1 MSEPAQ
7 DLRMTAAEFLK
18 WDDGTDT
25 RYELIG
31 GHVVAMAPAFEPH
44 GRIASNVAVEID
56 RRLDPSSAC
65 SAAVE
70 GGIWLG
76 DDDFYVADVVATC
89 APPSVDGYVAEP
101 FLIVEVISASN
112 EKQELATKAQA
123 YIQLP
128 SVQEIWFIDSRKRWL
143 QQWRRSG
150 ESSWIVTLPLTGS
163 AGFDS
168 PALGSEPV
176 ALDRLYRNTGL

>member
-1 MSEPAQ
+1 MSEPVQ
-7 DLRMTAAEFLK
+7 DLRMSAAEFLK

-25 RYELIG
+25 RYELIHG
-31 GHVVAMAPAFEPH
+31 RVVAMAPAFEPH
-44 GRIASNVAVEID
+44 GRIASNVAVEVD
-56 RRLDPSSAC
+56 RRLESRPSC
-65 SAAVE
+65 AAIVE

-76 DDDFYVADVVATC
+76 DDNFYVADVVATC
-89 APPSVDGYVAEP
+89 APSSNDGYVADP

-112 EKQELATKAQA
+112 EKVELATKAQA

-128 SVQEIWFIDSRKRWL
+128 SVQEIWFIDSRKRWV

-150 ESSWIVTLPLTGS
+150 ETSWIVTLPLTGS
-163 AGFDS
+163 AAFES
-168 PALGSEPV
+168 SSLGGEPV